1 MPEKYIRPEDLEFK
15 GFVAATSSE
24 MAARIAYA
32 QFGPGVYITDPF
44 RVAPG
49 IYGVY
54 RADNYQY
61 LGNVFA
67 RSAKEARMIASQQFG
82 VEDVIVDRISSGQ
95 TVYAIYRVKEEALP
109 VPSPPPV
116 IEEKPTP
123 VVPPVQPSI
132 PPVREQPPERE
143 EKPPERE
150 EREKPPERR
159 EEEQPPE
166 RREEEKPPERKEIVR
181 GDVRDLDIVF
191 GLGRHPTVTIG
202 CLVHNR
208 GDIRATFRVEH
219 ELTSPGGRR
228 FSWVDMKTLV
238 PNARERSQRSFS
250 VGTIEPGT
258 WHYRVKLYHGSKLLD
273 SASASASPHV

>member
-67 RSAKEARMIASQQFG
+67 RSPKEARMIAAQQFG
-82 VEDVIVDRISSGQ
+82 VEDVVVDRISSGQ

-109 VPSPPPV
+109 TPSPPPV
-116 IEEKPTP
+116 IEERPAP
-123 VVPPVQPSI
+123 VVPPIQPSI
-132 PPVREQPPERE
+132 PPIREQPPERE
-143 EKPPERE
+143 EKPPEEKRE
-150 EREKPPERR
+150 EKPPERK
-159 EEEQPPE
+159 EEEKPPE
-166 RREEEKPPERKEIVR
+166 RREEEKPPEMREEIVR
-181 GDVRDLDIVF
+181 GRVTWPDIIFFSDKVRTWSYVDN
-191 GLGRHPTVTIG
+191 T
-202 CLVHNR
+202 
-208 GDIRATFRVEH
+208 GDIRATFTVRH
-219 ELTSPGGRR
+219 ELTSPTGRR
-228 FSWVDMKTLV
+228 FSGSRSVTLD
-238 PNARERSQRSFS
+238 PGRSTG
-250 VGTIEPGT
+250 VGINHPTGLPESGT
-258 WHYRVKLYHGSKLLD
+258 WRVEISLYHNGKLLD
-273 SASASASPHV
+273 RTSKTERK

>member
-116 IEEKPTP
+116 IEERPAP
-123 VVPPVQPSI
+123 VVPPVQPSV

-150 EREKPPERR
+150 ERE
-159 EEEQPPE
+159 QPPE
-166 RREEEKPPERKEIVR
+166 REEQVRNVGVQTDDQRIVVDRERNIITVDIGFQSTSPERKDIVAKGR
-181 GDVRDLDIVF
+181 IIGPFTTWELEERKTNVAQSGHSVLTWHKRVSFIAPGKYTAQLDIYVNGKKWKTEEF
-191 GLGRHPTVTIG
+191 STTV
-202 CLVHNR
+202 
-208 GDIRATFRVEH
+208 
-219 ELTSPGGRR
+219 
-228 FSWVDMKTLV
+228 
-238 PNARERSQRSFS
+238 
-250 VGTIEPGT
+250 
-258 WHYRVKLYHGSKLLD
+258 
-273 SASASASPHV
+273 